1 MKLNIDIS
9 KKFNLK
15 KINLNLTKELNE
27 AGKVIRLDHITRLE
41 NTHEN
46 VPSKMPKKIKSK
58 ILFIF
63 ELNKSGI

>member
-1 MKLNIDIS
+1 MIEFKSTFSLNTLPS
-9 KKFNLK
+9 AN
-15 KINLNLTKELNE
+15 
-27 AGKVIRLDHITRLE
+27 HITRLE

-46 VPSKMPKKIKSK
+46 VPSKTPKKIKSK